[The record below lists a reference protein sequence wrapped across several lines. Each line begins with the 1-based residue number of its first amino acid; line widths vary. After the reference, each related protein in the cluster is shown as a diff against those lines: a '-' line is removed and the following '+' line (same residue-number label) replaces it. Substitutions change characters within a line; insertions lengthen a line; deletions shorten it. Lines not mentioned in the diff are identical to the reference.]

1 MRVEWTPEAE
11 DSLDRV
17 ALYLTEEAGFS
28 WAETKAI
35 TDNIEDFVA
44 GLPRNP
50 VLQALSPVAKY
61 ADRTYREISVAKSKR
76 FKVLY
81 RLIDN
86 SDVIEILLVRS
97 TSQNTDPKTIAGE
110 YEAGQR

>member
-44 GLPRNP
+44 SLPRNP
-50 VLQALSPVAKY
+50 VLQ

-97 TSQNTDPKTIAGE
+97 TSQNTDAKTIAAE